1 MILKEEQ
8 RKELLSELRPER
20 NRKFADRTRVILLPD
35 SGESAV
41 DIAKF
46 LFLHEGTAGNYEKR
60 YKEDGLEG
68 LLIDYQTG
76 RSSYLSRTE
85 RQKLI
90 LELESKTTAQF
101 NFDSFERQK
110 FILELES
117 KVYPTTKAVISYS
130 KKGIWGDLHSRWN
143 DNIIA

>member
-1 MILKEEQ
+1 MAGFLTKKQKE
-8 RKELLSELRPER
+8 ELLSKLRFEINR
-20 NRKFADRTRVILLPD
+20 NFADNIRIILLMN
-35 SGESAV
+35 SGESVV

-85 RQKLI
+85 RQK
-90 LELESKTTAQF
+90 
-101 NFDSFERQK
+101 

>member
-1 MILKEEQ
+1 MKGFLTEEQ
-8 RKELLSELRPER
+8 RKELLSELRLER
-20 NRKFADRTRVILLPD
+20 NRKFADRIRVILLLD

-85 RQKLI
+85 RQK
-90 LELESKTTAQF
+90 
-101 NFDSFERQK
+101 